1 MGEGAISIPPGTAA
15 ALRAGRPVPT
25 VAPKADVKVVPPP
38 EPKPKVELRKAAPPE
53 PKPEPTPE
61 LPLAAEKKVWK
72 LKDGDEEFEF
82 DASDEEAVKREIM
95 KGRAANK
102 RFEQGAAMR
111 KEAEQAFAMLKDP
124 KMLKQI
130 LADPRVGLDVKKFA
144 EDLVWEDIQRQQRE
158 AEWAKDPA
166 AKQRWED
173 DLELRNR
180 RDADKTVQQTEAQR
194 QHHADVAQHEQAY
207 ASKIQKA
214 LEAGGIPRTESAVAR
229 MADYLLRAAE
239 HGIDLSPDELVQQV
253 RQDYMQDVASLL
265 GSVDGEQL
273 MQFLG
278 EDNAKKLRAAD
289 LKRLQNPTANPF
301 PSRAP
306 KPKAEPVQRE
316 ARKPGKEW
324 RDDLMKDFLNR
335 KR

>member
-61 LPLAAEKKVWK
+61 PLPLAAEKKVWK

-124 KMLKQI
+124 KTLREILK
-130 LADPRVGLDVKKFA
+130 DPRVGIDVQKMA
-144 EDLVWEDIQRQQRE
+144 EEIVWEQIQEQQLTPE
-158 AEWAKDPA
+158 QKA
-166 AKQRWED
+166 QRDMQKKLDEY
-173 DLELRNR
+173 ENR
-180 RDADKTVQQTEAQR
+180 DKTAKQTEAQQR
-194 QHHADVAQHEQAY
+194 HQAAVAQHEQAY

-265 GSVDGEQL
+265 GSVDGDQL

-278 EDNAKKLRAAD
+278 EENAKKLRAAD

-301 PSRAP
+301 SRAP

>member
-1 MGEGAISIPPGTAA
+1 MAEGAISIPPGTAA

-61 LPLAAEKKVWK
+61 PLPLAAEKKVWK

-124 KMLKQI
+124 KTLREILK
-130 LADPRVGLDVKKFA
+130 DPRVGIDVQKMA
-144 EDLVWEDIQRQQRE
+144 EEIVWEQIQEQQLTPE
-158 AEWAKDPA
+158 QKA
-166 AKQRWED
+166 QRDMQKKLDEY
-173 DLELRNR
+173 ENR
-180 RDADKTVQQTEAQR
+180 DKTAKQTEAQQR
-194 QHHADVAQHEQAY
+194 HQEAISKHEQAY
-207 ASKIQKA
+207 AAKITKA
-214 LEAGGIPRTESAVAR
+214 LETGAVPATEATVSR
-229 MADYLLRAAE
+229 MAELLLVASE
-239 HGIDLSPDELVQQV
+239 HGINDVTIDDLVSVVDKE
-253 RQDYMQDVASLL
+253 AKANNSELL
-265 GSVDGEQL
+265 GKMDGEQL
-273 MQFLG
+273 IAYLG
-278 EDNAKKLRAAD
+278 EEILKRIRAAD